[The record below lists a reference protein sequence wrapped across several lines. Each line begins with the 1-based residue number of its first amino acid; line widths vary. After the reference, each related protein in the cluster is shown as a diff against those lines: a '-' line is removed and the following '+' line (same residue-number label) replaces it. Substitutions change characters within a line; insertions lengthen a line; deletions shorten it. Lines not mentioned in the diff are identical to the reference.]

1 MRSNNSILIV
11 ATAGLLVSIAGA
23 WALGEAA
30 PQPAGDFQARLD
42 EAVKQLAA
50 YDFGG
55 ETGPLNTITQLI
67 AATQQ
72 NPAQRKEVAA
82 KLATVLGSGAPRGAK
97 DFACRQL
104 SLIGTEEAVPALAPL
119 LADDNLSHMA
129 RYALERIPGA
139 APDEALRQA
148 LGKVKGKLLVGVIN
162 SLGNRR
168 DAGAVGD
175 LAKLLAD
182 ADPPV
187 AAAAAAALGKIG
199 PAAAATLTQALASA
213 PPGARPA
220 VAEGCL
226 LCAEALLVQGKPE
239 EAVPMYGRV
248 RGADVPKP
256 VRVAATRGAILARQ
270 AAGLPL
276 LVEQLQGADAELFGL
291 ALALVREMPGPDTTK
306 AVAAELG
313 KLPAERQVALLE
325 ALADRGDRAAT
336 PEVLK
341 LTQAADALLRAAA
354 IRALVRLGDA
364 SAVPML
370 FQVAAG
376 EGDDAQAARATLANL
391 PGQDVDAAV
400 MSVAGSADAKLRR
413 AAVEMLGQRRVAA
426 ATALLLKAAG
436 EADESVR
443 LAAIKSLGDAAEA
456 KDFAALVGLM
466 LSAKAPGELAAAEAA
481 VAALSARMPD
491 PNAGAEQL
499 AASLGQA
506 GAEVKAAIVRAL
518 GRIGGPKALAAVRT
532 VVADSDANVRDTAV
546 RVLAE
551 WADPAAAPDLL
562 AIAKTSQDRKQQI
575 LALRGYIRLIGVG
588 DLPADQ
594 KLAMCKEA
602 IALADRDE
610 EKKLVLGALG
620 GVPSAEA
627 LAMAVPY
634 LDGAMKDE
642 AAVAAV
648 AIGEKIVDGNK
659 PAVAEARKKVLQ
671 ATQNA
676 DVKKRA
682 EEVLKRA
689 G

>member
-1 MRSNNSILIV
+1 
-11 ATAGLLVSIAGA
+11 
-23 WALGEAA
+23 
-30 PQPAGDFQARLD
+30 
-42 EAVKQLAA
+42 
-50 YDFGG
+50 
-55 ETGPLNTITQLI
+55 
-67 AATQQ
+67 
-72 NPAQRKEVAA
+72 
-82 KLATVLGSGAPRGAK
+82 
-97 DFACRQL
+97 
-104 SLIGTEEAVPALAPL
+104 
-119 LADDNLSHMA
+119 
-129 RYALERIPGA
+129 
-139 APDEALRQA
+139 
-148 LGKVKGKLLVGVIN
+148 
-162 SLGNRR
+162 
-168 DAGAVGD
+168 
-175 LAKLLAD
+175 
-182 ADPPV
+182 
-187 AAAAAAALGKIG
+187 
-199 PAAAATLTQALASA
+199 
-213 PPGARPA
+213 
-220 VAEGCL
+220 
-226 LCAEALLVQGKPE
+226 
-239 EAVPMYGRV
+239 
-248 RGADVPKP
+248 
-256 VRVAATRGAILARQ
+256 
-270 AAGLPL
+270 
-276 LVEQLQGADAELFGL
+276 
-291 ALALVREMPGPDTTK
+291 
-306 AVAAELG
+306 LG

-659 PAVAEARKKVLQ
+659 PAVAEAMKKVLQ